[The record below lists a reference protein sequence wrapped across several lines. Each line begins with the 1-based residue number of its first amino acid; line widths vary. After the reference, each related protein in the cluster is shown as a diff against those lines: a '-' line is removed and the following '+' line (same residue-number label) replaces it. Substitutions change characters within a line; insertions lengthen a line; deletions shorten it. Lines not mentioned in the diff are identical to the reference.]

1 MKVEIV
7 QGDLIDMVRNGTVG
21 AVAHNCNCFHVM
33 GTGIAKA
40 LNDHTQG
47 QLLREDKTTTK
58 GDINK
63 LGGFSYMNHKN
74 VKYYNLYGM
83 FVYKTLLKSYRND
96 DVFVNWS
103 CLKYA
108 LKSAIIDADVLTF
121 GIPILGCSHAGGN
134 YNDFIDMVECIV
146 KELDI
151 NTTLII
157 VYQ

>member
-7 QGDLIDMVRNGTVG
+7 NGDLIDMVSNGTIG
-21 AVAHNCNCFHVM
+21 AIAHNCNCFHVM
-33 GTGIAKA
+33 GAGIAKI
-40 LNDHTQG
+40 LDDYTKG
-47 QLLREDKTTTK
+47 KLLKEDKTTAK

-63 LGGFSYMNHKN
+63 LGSFSYVKHEN

-83 FVYKTLLKSYRND
+83 YVYKTLLKSYRKD

-103 CLKYA
+103 CLKLA
-108 LKSAIIDADVLTF
+108 LTSAIIDSDVSHF

-134 YNDFIDMVECIV
+134 YDDFINMIEEIV
-146 KELDI
+146 QELEVD
-151 NTTLII
+151 TKLII